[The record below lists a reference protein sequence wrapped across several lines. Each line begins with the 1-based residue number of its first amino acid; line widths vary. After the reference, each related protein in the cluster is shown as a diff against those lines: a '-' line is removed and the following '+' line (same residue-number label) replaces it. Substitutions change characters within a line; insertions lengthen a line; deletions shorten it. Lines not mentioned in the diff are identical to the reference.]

1 VKQKTGRTAA
11 NKIANFFGSFGYLF
25 CFFQWFWAVML
36 YFSIIKS
43 VTTFLAPDAS
53 NHVQKFT
60 AAPAPTPPNSLEL
73 VVLAI
78 IVVIMIAVTIY
89 ALIKIPMGIVK
100 TGNKVAYKT
109 AVTMTPIVI
118 KAQHKKDTKK
128 ARIKITPK
136 LLLIAKLLLIV
147 IPVVLTAA
155 SGLLDKQ
162 AVDYRIAMAV
172 GYGLACLSSIFFA
185 VQYSLAGLLRVKMP
199 DLR

>member
-1 VKQKTGRTAA
+1 
-11 NKIANFFGSFGYLF
+11 
-25 CFFQWFWAVML
+25 ML

-53 NHVQKFT
+53 THVQKFT
-60 AAPAPTPPNSLEL
+60 TAPAPTPPSSLEL
-73 VVLAI
+73 IILAI
-78 IVVIMIAVTIY
+78 IVVIMIAITIY

-109 AVTMTPIVI
+109 AATMTPIVI

-136 LLLIAKLLLIV
+136 LLLVAKLLLV
-147 IPVVLTAA
+147 VVPVVLTAM
-155 SGLLDKQ
+155 SGLLDKP
-162 AVDYRIAMAV
+162 AIDYRIAMAV
-172 GYGLACLSSIFFA
+172 GYGLAFFSIMFFA
-185 VQYSLAGLLRVKMP
+185 VQYALAGLFRVKMP